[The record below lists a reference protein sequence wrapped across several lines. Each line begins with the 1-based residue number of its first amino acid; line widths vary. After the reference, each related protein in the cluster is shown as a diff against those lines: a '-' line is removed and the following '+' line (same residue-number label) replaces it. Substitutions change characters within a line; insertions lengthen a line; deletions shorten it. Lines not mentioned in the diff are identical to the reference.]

1 MQDSFKIS
9 DMATIDKILGR
20 EPAKPQ
26 SGGQSPDAAVG
37 MRPLAKAEELEVKPE
52 AVGVELVKPKP
63 TELKPSEAKP
73 AEVQE
78 DKPRLSYAQLYEL
91 MNPDKPETPE
101 QKAAREKKEKREAVM
116 SAIGDGISAL
126 SNLFFTTKDAP
137 NSYDP
142 SRSMSAVTRARW
154 DKLRAEREANKRIYN
169 EGYLRALS
177 MDEARERED
186 RNWRHTI
193 ERERIAD
200 RRYEEKAKRDAAMDN
215 LNEQLK
221 RHQITAAEYKA
232 EQERIASAY
241 TEALEK
247 SKVERNRAAAYA
259 SNAKAAA
266 EGRKESKEFSAW
278 DKDGNEHKFKSKS
291 AAIEFAKQ
299 HGTYKQDMVTNSDV
313 VTKITPGRVD
323 SKGNKLSEDRK
334 SEITQ
339 TDTTKPGDGYAVKPE
354 KKANP
359 MGDES
364 RKPSNGKKTNPMN

>member
-1 MQDSFKIS
+1 
-9 DMATIDKILGR
+9 MATIDKILGR

-37 MRPLAKAEELEVKPE
+37 MRPLAKPEELEVKPE
-52 AVGVELVKPKP
+52 AVSVELGKPKP
-63 TELKPSEAKP
+63 VEPKPV
-73 AEVQE
+73 EVQE
-78 DKPRLSYAQLYEL
+78 ERPRLSYARMYEM
-91 MNPDKPETPE
+91 MNPDRPETAE

-154 DKLRAEREANKRIYN
+154 DRLRAERDANRRIYN

-177 MDEARERED
+177 MDRAESRED

-200 RRYEEKAKRDAAMDN
+200 RRYEDKAKRDAALAD

-221 RHQITAAEYKA
+221 RHQITAAKYKA
-232 EQERIASAY
+232 EQERIASEYA
-241 TEALEK
+241 EALEK
-247 SKVERNRAAAYA
+247 SKVERNRSAANA

-278 DKDGNEHKFKSKS
+278 DENGNEHRFKTKS
-291 AAIEFAKQ
+291 AAIEYAKQ
-299 HGTYKQDMVTNSDV
+299 HGTYKPEDV
-313 VTKITPGRVD
+313 ETSETSTTSSGRKTKTV
-323 SKGNKLSEDRK
+323 KK
-334 SEITQ
+334 
-339 TDTTKPGDGYAVKPE
+339 DTIKPGSGYASRPG
-354 KKANP
+354 KKSNP

-364 RKPSNGKKTNPMN
+364 RKPANGKKTNPMN

>member
-1 MQDSFKIS
+1 MTTRDR
-9 DMATIDKILGR
+9 ILGN
-20 EPAKPQ
+20 EVQQPVAQPAVKQ
-26 SGGQSPDAAVG
+26 DAGGSAVADG
-37 MRPLAKAEELEVKPE
+37 VRRVAVPEGGLEVKPRT
-52 AVGVELVKPKP
+52 VSVEQASKPDVLKPKEQGASTAVAGEP
-63 TELKPSEAKP
+63 R
-73 AEVQE
+73 
-78 DKPRLSYAQLYEL
+78 RLSYVQMYEM
-91 MNPDKPETPE
+91 MNHGNRPETPE
-101 QKAAREKKEKREAVM
+101 EKAAREKREKREAVL
-116 SAIGDGISAL
+116 SAVGDGISAL
-126 SNLFFTTKDAP
+126 SNLFFTTKGAP

-142 SRSMSAVTRARW
+142 RSSMSAAARARW
-154 DKLRAEREANKRIYN
+154 DKLKAEREANLRIYN
-169 EGYLRALS
+169 EGYMRATA
-177 MDEARERED
+177 MDLQDEKDE
-186 RNWRHTI
+186 RNWRHTL

-200 RRYEEKAKRDAAMDN
+200 ERYEIKEARDAALAD

-232 EQERIASAY
+232 EQERIASEYAEAY
-241 TEALEK
+241 EK

-278 DKDGNEHKFKSKS
+278 DENGNEHKFKSKS

-299 HGTYKQDMVTNSDV
+299 HGTYKQDMITNSDV

-339 TDTTKPGDGYAVKPE
+339 TDTKKPGEGYAGKPE

>member
-1 MQDSFKIS
+1 
-9 DMATIDKILGR
+9 MATIDKILGR
-20 EPAKPQ
+20 EPAKPPR
-26 SGGQSPDAAVG
+26 GGQSPDASVAVADSG
-37 MRPLAKAEELEVKPE
+37 VRPLAKPEELEVKPE
-52 AVGVELVKPKP
+52 ALSVELGKPKP
-63 TELKPSEAKP
+63 IEPKSVEA
-73 AEVQE
+73 QE
-78 DKPRLSYAQLYEL
+78 ERPRLSYARMYEM
-91 MNPDKPETPE
+91 MNPDRPETAE

-137 NSYDP
+137 DSYDP

-154 DKLRAEREANKRIYN
+154 DRLRAERDANRRIYN

-177 MDEARERED
+177 MDRAESRED

-200 RRYEEKAKRDAAMDN
+200 RRYEDKAKRDAALAD

-232 EQERIASAY
+232 EQERIAAEYAEAY
-241 TEALEK
+241 EK
-247 SKVERNRAAAYA
+247 SKVERNRSAANA

-278 DKDGNEHKFKSKS
+278 DENGNEHRFKTKS
-291 AAIEFAKQ
+291 AAIEYAKQ
-299 HGTYKQDMVTNSDV
+299 HGTYKQDMITNTNIVT
-313 VTKITPGRVD
+313 TITPGRVD
-323 SKGNKLSEDRK
+323 SDGNKISDDRK
-334 SEITQ
+334 SKITQ
-339 TDTTKPGDGYAVKPE
+339 TDTEKPGDGYASRPG
-354 KKANP
+354 KKSNP

-364 RKPSNGKKTNPMN
+364 QKPANGKKRNPMS